1 MKFKRIIIVVI
12 FILGFIS
19 GYGIVN
25 IKKDNVL
32 ISDNYKIASKN
43 NALTMMLETDID
55 SNKYEVATSNEWP
68 TSGYI
73 FNAEMSACERGGTLS
88 WDSENN
94 RVVMASSKADKC
106 YVYFDRYTTVSITN
120 VSANNITNS
129 SITLTVEATIFDSPI
144 TNYYYSKDNGLSYE
158 ESESNTY
165 TFSGLEQ
172 GAEYNFKV
180 YAVDSNGVSSNIY
193 SLRTSTKDIIY
204 LADYIKDTVYTG
216 TDGDNGLYLHDGS
229 GTYTNAAQEAGDNS
243 YRYSGANPNNYVCF
257 GSDAET
263 CPNDNLYRIIGVFE
277 DQVKLI
283 KNTSIGNYPWSGSY
297 SNRSN
302 IWSNSTLN
310 TGTLNGTYLNGLGT
324 TWNDMIETT
333 NWKVGGGSSSYL
345 IHRIVKTAY
354 NYEIGNNSSSTIYN
368 AKIGLMYVSDYGYA
382 ASPANWS
389 TNMGTLNSNTNRN
402 NNWMFMGLDEWT
414 ISRTSDIS
422 LDAVFVHNSGAVSG
436 SGVYDGLGVRP
447 SFYLYPWVGIESGNG
462 SVESPYRLSIPEL
475 VEFAIAGTTYY
486 LEDGMTWEEWVN
498 SIYNIDNL
506 VISEGNIFNSTLTS
520 KLSITG
526 SGEFIKA
533 TDVID
538 YNNSSTWYWY
548 NI

>member
-1 MKFKRIIIVVI
+1 MTIPFKNANLKIIERYYQYLLCVLGVEVYMKFKRIIIVVI

-25 IKKDNVL
+25 INKDRAV

-55 SNKYEVATSNEWP
+55 SNEYEVATSNEWP

-120 VSANNITNS
+120 VTASNITNS
-129 SITLTVEATIFDSPI
+129 SITLMVEATVFDSPI

-158 ESESNTY
+158 ESTSNTY

-193 SLRTSTKDIIY
+193 SLRASTKDIIY

-283 KNTSIGNYPWSGSY
+283 RNANFGNYYWSGSS
-297 SNRSN
+297 SNDSN
-302 IWSNSTLN
+302 QWSNSTLN
-310 TGTLNGTYLNGLGT
+310 TRTLNGTYINGLGT
-324 TWNDMIETT
+324 TWSDMIE
-333 NWKVGGGSSSYL
+333 NHAWIVGGVEYNNAYISGA
-345 IHRIVKTAY
+345 KTAFT
-354 NYEIGNNSSSTIYN
+354 YEIENPSTNAGSTIYN
-368 AKIGLMYVSDYGYA
+368 AKIGLMYLSDYYYA
-382 ASPANWS
+382 ASPTYWS
-389 TNMGTLNSNTNRN
+389 YAGYDSRGYGNDYQAATG
-402 NNWMFMGLDEWT
+402 NNWMYSGVTEWT
-414 ISRTSDIS
+414 ISRDS
-422 LDAVFVHNSGAVSG
+422 VFMDTAYYVTDSGNVNG
-436 SGVYDGLGVRP
+436 YYCVFNDRYGVRP
-447 SFYLYPWVGIESGNG
+447 TFYLYPWVSLESGNG

-475 VEFAIAGTTYY
+475 VEFAIAGKP
-486 LEDGMTWEEWVN
+486 
-498 SIYNIDNL
+498 II
-506 VISEGNIFNSTLTS
+506 
-520 KLSITG
+520 
-526 SGEFIKA
+526 
-533 TDVID
+533 
-538 YNNSSTWYWY
+538 
-548 NI
+548 